1 MRCRISHKLFL
12 SEMPEAVKEKVMAE
26 LTLENP
32 KWLEN
37 LKMGRTNFRVARHLK
52 YYSTRTCG
60 GLIVPRGYGERL
72 ARICE
77 DLDEKV
83 EYEDQRRSLPEVDFS
98 FTGELRPY
106 QSAACQAMLRRR
118 FGTLCAPTGA
128 GKTVCGLYLVAAR
141 RQPALVV
148 VHTRDLAMQWVERI
162 EQFLGIPAREVGM
175 IGSGQSRLGER
186 VTVATV
192 QSVYARAKELK
203 KRIGHLVVDECHRAP
218 SRTFTAAVTAF
229 DSAYSLGLSAT
240 PYRRDGLTQLI
251 FWHLGGM
258 HARIDAEDLM
268 GSGAI
273 LRPEICIRHTD
284 FHTRRDSTEEYAQII
299 ADLTAD
305 RARNELIVD
314 EVGREVHGGSGVA
327 LVLSDRKGHCR
338 ELRALLSERH
348 GISGTVLTG
357 DTPLPERKDLVARIQ
372 EGREQVVFATG
383 QLIGEGFDASNLTS
397 LFLAT
402 PVKFSGRLIQYLGRV
417 LRPCAGKVQ
426 PKVYDFV
433 DNRVGVLESAG
444 RARGLV
450 YAELGTQN
458 EKGCGSQAEHRMDTE
473 QDRQETGD
481 W

>member
-1 MRCRISHKLFL
+1 MHCRISHKLFL
-12 SEMPEAVKEKVMAE
+12 SEVPEAVAEQVMAE

-37 LKMGRTNFRVARHLK
+37 LKMGRTNFRVSRHLK
-52 YYSTRTCG
+52 YYSARKCG
-60 GLIVPRGYGERL
+60 GLILPRGYGGRL
-72 ARICE
+72 ARICSE
-77 DLDEKV
+77 HGEAV
-83 EYEDQRRSLPEVDFS
+83 EYEDQRRSLPEADFT
-98 FTGELRPY
+98 FGGELRPY
-106 QSAACQAMLRRR
+106 QLTACEAMLRRR

-128 GKTVCGLYLVAAR
+128 GKTVCGLWLIANR
-141 RQPALVV
+141 RQPALIV

-175 IGSGQSRLGER
+175 IGSGKSRVGER
-186 VTVATV
+186 ITVATV
-192 QSVYARAKELK
+192 QSVYARAKDLK

-229 DSAYSLGLSAT
+229 DSAFSLGLSAT

-251 FWHLGGM
+251 FWHLGDM
-258 HARIDAEDLM
+258 HARIDGDDLM
-268 GSGAI
+268 DSGAI
-273 LRPEICIRHTD
+273 MRPEILIRPTD
-284 FHTRRDSTEEYAQII
+284 FSTRRDPSEEYALII
-299 ADLTAD
+299 ADLTED

-314 EVGREVHGGSGVA
+314 EVGREVRCGSGVA

-348 GISGTVLTG
+348 GISGAVLTG
-357 DTPLPERKDLVARIQ
+357 DTPLAERKELVARIQ
-372 EGREQVVFATG
+372 DGREQVVFATG

-417 LRPCAGKVQ
+417 LRPSVGKAQ

-433 DNRVGVLESAG
+433 DHRVGVLDAAA
-444 RARGLV
+444 RARAVV
-450 YAELGTQN
+450 YEDIG
-458 EKGCGSQAEHRMDTE
+458 R
-473 QDRQETGD
+473 
-481 W
+481 